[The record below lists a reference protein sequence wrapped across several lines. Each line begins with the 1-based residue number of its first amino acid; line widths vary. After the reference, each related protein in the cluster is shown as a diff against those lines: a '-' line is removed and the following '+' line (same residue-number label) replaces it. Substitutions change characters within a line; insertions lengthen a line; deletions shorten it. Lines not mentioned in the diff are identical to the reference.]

1 LLKDKRIL
9 LIISGGIAA
18 YKSLDLIRRLKAKG
32 ADVTGVLTK
41 GAQEFITPLS
51 VTSLTG
57 NKAHSDLFDA
67 AQEGEMG
74 HIELSRSADLIVVAP
89 ATANL
94 MARMAHGLADDL
106 ASTLLLATDKPVMIA
121 PAMNVRMWQ
130 HGATQRN
137 LEQLRQD
144 NIEIIGPVEGDMA
157 CGEYGPGRM
166 SEPEAIVEAVDRF
179 FEQGPQ
185 SQTQGPLTGLKVLIT
200 AGPTHEPID
209 PVRYIANRSSGKQ
222 GFALA
227 QAASRL
233 GAKTIL
239 VTGPSTLKTPTGVT
253 RIDVETAQEMLDA
266 SLEVLPVDIGIFAA
280 AVADWRPKQVAT
292 AKLKKKAGKTP
303 ALAFTENPDILK
315 TISTHKKSRPR
326 LVIGFAAE
334 THDVSKNAQ
343 AKRKAKGC
351 DWIVANDVSPESG
364 IFGGDVNRVELIS
377 EVGSEAWPEMSKQ
390 TVAEKLLKLAA
401 DHLTKQ
407 AQKAK

>member
-1 LLKDKRIL
+1 
-9 LIISGGIAA
+9 
-18 YKSLDLIRRLKAKG
+18 
-32 ADVTGVLTK
+32 
-41 GAQEFITPLS
+41 
-51 VTSLTG
+51 
-57 NKAHSDLFDA
+57 
-67 AQEGEMG
+67 MG
-74 HIELSRSADLIVVAP
+74 HIELSRSADLVLVAP

-121 PAMNVRMWQ
+121 PAMNVRMWL
-130 HGATQRN
+130 HEATQRN
-137 LEQLRQD
+137 LEQLRKD
-144 NIEIIGPVEGDMA
+144 NIEIIGPDEGDMA
-157 CGEYGPGRM
+157 CGEYGLGRM

-179 FEQGPQ
+179 FEQRPQ
-185 SQTQGPLTGLKVLIT
+185 SQKQGPLTGLKILIT

-209 PVRYIANRSSGKQ
+209 PVRYITNRSSGKQ

-227 QAASRL
+227 QAASKL

-239 VTGPSTLKTPTGVT
+239 VTGPTILKTPSGVT

-292 AKLKKKAGKTP
+292 AKLKKKAGKAP

-315 TISTHKKSRPR
+315 TISTLKKRRPH

-334 THDVSKNAQ
+334 THDVSANAQ
-343 AKRKAKGC
+343 AKRKSKSC
-351 DWIVANDVSPESG
+351 DWIVANDVSPENG

-377 EVGSEAWPEMSKQ
+377 EDGSEAWPEMSKQ
-390 TVAEKLLKLAA
+390 AVAEKLLKRAA
-401 DHLTKQ
+401 DHLAKQ